1 MLHGNDVS
9 RYQGADWKPASSDA
23 FVFIKITEGRTVT
36 SPTDAEQLKTARAA
50 DLVVGHYHYLHKGNA
65 KEQAAYFVSKLDTK
79 PGDLLVCD
87 WEGDW
92 AAGKHPSVTDAAT
105 FIAEV
110 QRLKPGHKVGLYC
123 NRSDW
128 MNTSVK
134 KGDFLWLAHYTVRTD
149 VKGWD
154 FWQYTDKP
162 IDKNWANERWQTKD
176 DLRAWAVQGS
186 APAPPWTEPTEVH
199 YSKTWKSD
207 YVAFGG
213 SEKWVTPIDKTI
225 LIACALASDWGSV
238 RIVQGGR
245 RPRTSYSGS
254 THMGLGVGDI
264 AIDGRSKAKV
274 WEFCAAMRR
283 SGIRPFPRGYGG
295 DPWENEKHIHFGSRE
310 SYDHASESLQA
321 QIREQERGG
330 DGLRGDRPYNG
341 PSYADLGR
349 WKDSPYNPVNIK
361 IDTGEYEVAEDG
373 LNGYTVDK
381 IKKHDRELGYIVKAR
396 TQVYRWG
403 RWNVVTSTP
412 TYYKLSSLK
421 PITPEPP
428 AELPAEPP
436 VEPPPEL

>member
-9 RYQGADWKPASSDA
+9 RYQPNWKPASGDA
-23 FVFIKITEGRTVT
+23 FAFIKITEGRTVVST
-36 SPTDAEQLKTARAA
+36 TRAEQLKTARAA

-65 KEQAAYFVSKLDTK
+65 REQAAYFVSKLDTK

-92 AAGKHPSVTDAAT
+92 SAGKHPSVEDAAI

-110 QRLKPGHKVGLYC
+110 KRLKPNNKVGLYC

-134 KGDFLWLAHYTVRTD
+134 KGDFFWLAHYTSKTD

-162 IDKNWANERWQTKD
+162 LDQNWASSRWTTKD
-176 DLRAWAVQGS
+176 QLRSWALQSIS
-186 APAPPWTEPTEVH
+186 AVPPDAPPWVADKTPVF

-207 YVAFGG
+207 YLAFGG
-213 SEKWVTPIDKTI
+213 TEKWITPTDKMI
-225 LIACALASDWGSV
+225 LIACAKACGWGSI

-245 RPRTSYSGS
+245 RPRTDFSGS

-264 AIDGRSKAKV
+264 SPDGRSKAKV

-295 DPWENEKHIHFGSRE
+295 DPWKDEKHIHFGSRE
-310 SYDHASESLQA
+310 SYDHASGSLQA

-330 DGLRGDRPYNG
+330 DGLVGGGSYNG
-341 PSYADLGR
+341 PSYADLDR
-349 WKDSPYNPVNIK
+349 WKGSPYNPDNIK
-361 IDTGEYEVAEDG
+361 IDTGLYKVTEDG

-381 IKKHDRELGYIVKAR
+381 IKKHDRAVGYQVQAN
-396 TQVYRWG
+396 TQVFRWG
-403 RWNVVTSTP
+403 RWNVVTKTP
-412 TYYKLSSLK
+412 TYYDVAGLV
-421 PITPEPP
+421 
-428 AELPAEPP
+428 P
-436 VEPPPEL
+436 VNPT

>member
-9 RYQGADWKPASSDA
+9 KYQGTGWKPASGDA
-23 FVFIKITEGRTVT
+23 FFFVKCTEGRTVT
-36 SPTDAEQLKTARAA
+36 NGVRAEQLKTGRAA
-50 DLVVGHYHYLHKGNA
+50 DLVAGHYHYMHKGNA
-65 KEQAAYFVSKLDTK
+65 KDQAAYFVSKLDAK

-92 AAGKHPSVTDAAT
+92 AKGTHPTVADAAA

-110 QRLKPGHKVGLYC
+110 KRLKPNNKVGLYC

-134 KGDFLWLAHYTVRTD
+134 RGDFLWLAHYTSKTD
-149 VKGWD
+149 VKDWD

-162 IDKNWANERWQTKD
+162 LDQNWANPRWQTKD
-176 DLRAWAVQGS
+176 DLRAWAVQTVIVE
-186 APAPPWTEPTEVH
+186 PVPPDAPPWVVDQTPVF

-213 SEKWVTPIDKTI
+213 TEKWITPIDKTI
-225 LIACALASDWGSV
+225 LIACAKATGWGSI

-245 RPRTSYSGS
+245 RPKSSFSGT

-264 AIDGRSKAKV
+264 SPDGRSKAKV
-274 WEFCAAMRR
+274 WDFCAALRR

-295 DPWENEKHIHFGSRE
+295 DPWANEKHIHFGSRE
-310 SYDHASESLQA
+310 SYDHASESLQG
-321 QIREQERGG
+321 QVREQEHGG
-330 DGLRGDRPYNG
+330 DGLVGGRAYNG

-361 IDTGEYEVAEDG
+361 IDTGEYKVIEDG

-381 IKKHDRELGYIVKAR
+381 IKKHDRELGYIVKASA
-396 TQVYRWG
+396 QIFRWG
-403 RWNVVTSTP
+403 RWNVVTATP
-412 TYYKLSSLK
+412 TYYKLTSLEAL
-421 PITPEPP
+421 TPAQP
-428 AELPAEPP
+428 
-436 VEPPPEL
+436 

>member
-9 RYQGADWKPASSDA
+9 SYQGPDWKPASGDA
-23 FVFIKITEGRTVT
+23 FFFVKCTEGRTVT
-36 SPTDAEQLKTARAA
+36 NRNRAEQLKTGRAA
-50 DLVVGHYHYLHKGNA
+50 DLVAGHYHYMWPGNA
-65 KEQAAYFVSKLDTK
+65 KEQAAYFVSKLDAK

-87 WEGDW
+87 WEKTKDGY
-92 AAGKHPSVTDAAT
+92 PSVADAAT

-110 QRLKPGHKVGLYC
+110 KRLKPGHKVGLYC
-123 NRSDW
+123 NKSAW
-128 MNTSVK
+128 MTTTVK
-134 KGDFLWLAHYTVRTD
+134 KGDFLWLAHYTSKTD
-149 VKGWD
+149 VKDWD
-154 FWQYTDKP
+154 FWQYTDDP

-176 DLRAWAVQGS
+176 DLRAWTLQA
-186 APAPPWTEPTEVH
+186 APPWNDPTPVY
-199 YSKTWKSD
+199 YSRTWKSD

-213 SEKWVTPIDKTI
+213 TEKWVTPIDKTI
-225 LIACALASDWGSV
+225 LIACAKAAGWGSV

-245 RPRTSYSGS
+245 RPRTSYSGT

-264 AIDGRSKAKV
+264 GIDGHSKAAV

-295 DPWENEKHIHFGSRE
+295 DPWANEKHIHWGSRE
-310 SYDHASESLQA
+310 SYDHASDSLQD

-330 DGLRGDRPYNG
+330 DGLVGGRAYNG

-349 WKDSPYNPVNIK
+349 WADSPYNPKNIK
-361 IDTGEYEVAEDG
+361 IDTGEYKVIEDG

-396 TQVYRWG
+396 SQVYRWG
-403 RWNVVTSTP
+403 RWNVVTETP
-412 TYYKLSSLK
+412 TYYKLSSLE
-421 PITPEPP
+421 PIIPEP
-428 AELPAEPP
+428 PAEPP